1 MTAPSQ
7 QVTRSALREGLAAL
21 FGDASDCDVALL
33 YFAGHGT
40 ENDLGGYLV
49 TQDIQKYDEG
59 IALTEVLTLANQS
72 QARERIIIL
81 DSCHAGHVGEVPAS
95 GSSVSTLQEG
105 VSILTAARSSQSA
118 AEVNGGG
125 VFTELLCGALQ
136 GGAAD
141 VLGQTTVAAVYAYI
155 EQVLTSWEQRPMF
168 RANVAKLISVRNNQ
182 ATIQPEMLRT
192 FPQLFSQVDSVF
204 PLDPSYEPTEHP
216 NHPDHEALFEKLQ
229 KCRAAKLVEPVGEDH
244 MYYAALH
251 STGCQLTPLGVHYW
265 RLAKAK
271 QV

>member
-1 MTAPSQ
+1 
-7 QVTRSALREGLAAL
+7 
-21 FGDASDCDVALL
+21 
-33 YFAGHGT
+33 
-40 ENDLGGYLV
+40 
-49 TQDIQKYDEG
+49 
-59 IALTEVLTLANQS
+59 
-72 QARERIIIL
+72 
-81 DSCHAGHVGEVPAS
+81 
-95 GSSVSTLQEG
+95 
-105 VSILTAARSSQSA
+105 
-118 AEVNGGG
+118 
-125 VFTELLCGALQ
+125 
-136 GGAAD
+136 
-141 VLGQTTVAAVYAYI
+141 
-155 EQVLTSWEQRPMF
+155 MF

-204 PLDPSYEPTEHP
+204 PLDPSYEPTELP